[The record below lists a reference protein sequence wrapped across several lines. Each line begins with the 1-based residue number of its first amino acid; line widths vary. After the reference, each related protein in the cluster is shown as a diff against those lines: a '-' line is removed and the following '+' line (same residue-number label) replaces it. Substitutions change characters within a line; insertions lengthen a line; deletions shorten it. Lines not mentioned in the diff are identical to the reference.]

1 MGPPSRAAR
10 SEFRFVG
17 CFPRAEFRLTLQD
30 QAPEVR
36 LRGFFFARGSVQSA
50 GREKREATLTA
61 DRREQRTGWPVWR
74 NDATFFAIFVVT
86 AFAIV
91 AVDVFSVVHDRA
103 EGGHP
108 VAMWEPAVWEV
119 SSGIVLAALAPALM
133 WLARSRPPTPPP
145 AFGWLAWHVPA
156 AFVFSFV
163 HVLAMGVLRW
173 AAYAVVR
180 DRYDPLSPL
189 GDWPYELRKDL
200 LVYAGV
206 VALYVIWRGPVPEI
220 VRNTEPPEPI
230 EVRDGAR
237 RLFVPVED
245 ILWVEAAGNYV
256 ELHRASAPVLHRA
269 PLAEMERRLADA
281 GFVRIHRSR
290 LVRRAAISSVE
301 TKPSGDFA
309 VRLITGET
317 LAGSR
322 RFRAATRLDRGPTP
336 D

>member
-1 MGPPSRAAR
+1 MEAAL
-10 SEFRFVG
+10 
-17 CFPRAEFRLTLQD
+17 AAD
-30 QAPEVR
+30 Q
-36 LRGFFFARGSVQSA
+36 
-50 GREKREATLTA
+50 
-61 DRREQRTGWPVWR
+61 REQRTGWPAWR
-74 NDATFFAIFVVT
+74 NDATFLAIFVVA

-108 VAMWEPAVWEV
+108 VALWEPAVWEI
-119 SSGIVLAALAPALM
+119 SSGVVLAVLAPALM
-133 WLARSRPPTPPP
+133 WLARNRPPTAPP

-156 AFVFSFV
+156 AFAFSFV
-163 HVLAMGVLRW
+163 HVLGMGALRW
-173 AAYAVVR
+173 AAYAVVGAW
-180 DRYDPLSPL
+180 YDPLGPL

-200 LVYAGV
+200 LVYIGV
-206 VALYVIWRGPVPEI
+206 VALYLMWRGPVPQI
-220 VRNTEPPEPI
+220 VYNAEAPEPI

-256 ELHRASAPVLHRA
+256 ELHRSSAPVLHRA

-290 LVRRAAISSVE
+290 LVRRAAIAAVE

-309 VRLITGET
+309 VRLVTGET

-322 RFRAATRLDRGPTP
+322 RFRAATRLDRAATP